1 MYRHVSLRAAFSGR
15 EDRGKG
21 DGSIRQLGD
30 REEWGPFED
39 KLGSLLMVVF
49 CFVFFPHEEVL
60 SLE

>member
-1 MYRHVSLRAAFSGR
+1 MVGRIGEKGMVASGNW
-15 EDRGKG
+15 ETGKSG
-21 DGSIRQLGD
+21 VH
-30 REEWGPFED
+30 